1 MVALTEGGDEGDDRM
16 AFWEQL
22 DEARARW
29 DVLQHPFYLRW
40 SAGELTL
47 DELRFYAGQYRHAV
61 VALAAAS
68 DTAAHCADAASRP
81 TLLAHAAEERAHIEL
96 WDGFG
101 CAVGAKADAPAL
113 AETNSCA
120 RAWAGSEH
128 RGLLATLVALYA
140 IEAGQPAVSET
151 KRAGLL
157 EHYGMREGSA
167 TAYFDVH
174 AVRDHQHAAE
184 GRELIEPRLGDDDVE
199 VEELLA
205 EAEAVLRAN
214 WELLDGVDA
223 QGET

>member
-1 MVALTEGGDEGDDRM
+1 M
-16 AFWEQL
+16 AFFERL
-22 DEARARW
+22 DEARERW
-29 DVLQHPFYLRW
+29 DVLQHPFYQRW

-61 VALAAAS
+61 VALADASSAAARRA
-68 DTAAHCADAASRP
+68 DPAARAVLHG
-81 TLLAHAAEERAHIEL
+81 HAAEERAHVAL

-101 CAVGAKADAPAL
+101 RAVGAQPDAPAL
-113 AETNSCA
+113 AETAACA
-120 RAWAGSEH
+120 RAWAGSEQ

-174 AVRDHQHAAE
+174 AVRDHHHAAE
-184 GRELIEPRLGDDDVE
+184 GRELIAQRIDDVDVDVE
-199 VEELLA
+199 VLLA

-214 WELLDGVDA
+214 WGLLDGVEA
-223 QGET
+223 QG